1 MNDATDSTP
10 TVVPQK
16 PVVQH
21 TNSLHARVMRK
32 KFNLTA
38 RQYKKQRI
46 ARLVSLAEQG
56 KIGHRNIIA
65 TKESK

>member
-38 RQYKKQRI
+38 RQFKKQLKDMRRS
-46 ARLVSLAEQG
+46 AAN
-56 KIGHRNIIA
+56 KIYNAA

>member
-1 MNDATDSTP
+1 MNDATDIMP
-10 TVVPQK
+10 TAVPQK

-38 RQYKKQRI
+38 RQYKKQLKDMRRS
-46 ARLVSLAEQG
+46 AAN
-56 KIGHRNIIA
+56 KIYNAA
-65 TKESK
+65 TKEPA

>member
-1 MNDATDSTP
+1 MNEAIDKIP
-10 TVVPQK
+10 TVVPQE

-38 RQYKKQRI
+38 RQYKKQLKAMRRS
-46 ARLVSLAEQG
+46 AAN
-56 KIGHRNIIA
+56 KIYSAAI
-65 TKESK
+65 KEPE